1 MGHRR
6 ARTMSTR
13 FKNCLVTST
22 IGQREEINNDIKYR
36 TGIFYPKIDSILV
49 EINDHFSKTNMEI
62 VCSISSLPPDNPT
75 FLEV

>member
-6 ARTMSTR
+6 ARTISTR

-22 IGQREEINNDIKYR
+22 IEQREEIDNDIKYR
-36 TGIFYPKIDSILV
+36 TGIFYPEIDSILV
-49 EINDHFSKTNMEI
+49 EINDHFSKTNIEI
-62 VCSISSLPPDNPT
+62 LRSISSLPLDNPT